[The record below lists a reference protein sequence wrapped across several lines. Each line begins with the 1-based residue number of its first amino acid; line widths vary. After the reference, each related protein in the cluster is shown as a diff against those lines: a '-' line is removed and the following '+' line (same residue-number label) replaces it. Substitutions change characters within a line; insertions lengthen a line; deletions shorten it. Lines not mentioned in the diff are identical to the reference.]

1 MIVFAAVVRYVSR
14 EIFGPVLPIIA
25 VEDIDNAI
33 RVINS
38 KYVLLYC
45 HLNTS
50 RLKPCSRRADPSRSS
65 STCSPPRMI

>member
-25 VEDIDNAI
+25 VENIDDAI

-38 KYVLLYC
+38 KYVSIAVSIL
-45 HLNTS
+45 HG
-50 RLKPCSRRADPSRSS
+50 
-65 STCSPPRMI
+65 